1 MKWLAR
7 VTVFSFAG
15 LLGCES
21 ATQPEVGTPNL
32 AVARGVVE
40 SVSGLGLYTDG
51 GAKRTWSF
59 TAVKHADGTVRG
71 EFEGLNRSLGTGT
84 HGHGDVICF
93 TIVGNEAWLGG
104 VIEQNPSNPNRV
116 GLEFGWRVVDNGQGG
131 GAPPDQITRTLR
143 IGEPGTDF
151 CESTPDVGFLHDL
164 EAGNIQVR
172 P

>member
-1 MKWLAR
+1 M
-7 VTVFSFAG
+7 FSFAG

-32 AVARGVVE
+32 AVAGRVVE

-71 EFEGLNRSLGTGT
+71 EWQGLNRSLGTGT
-84 HGHGDVICF
+84 QAHGAVICF
-93 TIVGNEAWLGG
+93 TIEGNEAWIVG
-104 VIEQNPSNPNRV
+104 VIERDPANPQRI
-116 GLEFGWRVVDNGQGG
+116 GMEFGWRVIDNGQGRTG
-131 GAPPDQITRTLR
+131 PADQITRTLR
-143 IGEPGTDF
+143 VAAPASDF
-151 CESTPDVGFLHDL
+151 CASTPNVGFLHDL